1 MRRGPVRDVCSAVPV
16 FEMPY
21 LDLEAI
27 EAAPM
32 HHEPFDYFV
41 VCGAVPL
48 RLADQIE
55 ADYPRIEASGSFPLG
70 QLQIGPSVRALI
82 AEFEG
87 PAFRQLI
94 ARKLGV
100 ELEGK
105 PTVVTLRGRCA
116 ASDGKIHTDSK
127 SKLVSLLLYLNGVT
141 WDSTGGRLRMLR
153 QGDDLDAVATEI
165 SPTFGN
171 LVVFRRSDHS
181 WHGHESYAGPRR
193 VLQIN
198 FVRSQHTTLISDLRH
213 GISSATKRMKR
224 LMTVRA

>member
-1 MRRGPVRDVCSAVPV
+1 
-16 FEMPY
+16 MPF
-21 LDLEAI
+21 LDLDAI

-32 HHEPFDYFV
+32 QHEPFDYFV
-41 VCGAVPL
+41 VSGAVPL
-48 RLADQIE
+48 CFADQIE
-55 ADYPRIEASGSFPLG
+55 SDYPKIEASGSFPLG

-87 PAFRQLI
+87 PAFRQLV

-116 ASDGKIHTDSK
+116 ERDGKIHTDSK
-127 SKLVSLLLYLNGVT
+127 SKIVSLLLYLNGVT

-171 LVVFRRSDHS
+171 LVVFRRSERS
-181 WHGHESYAGPRR
+181 WHGHASYAGPRR

-198 FVRSQHTTLISDLRH
+198 FVRAQHTTLVSGLRH
-213 GISSATKRMKR
+213 GLSSATKRMKK
-224 LMTVRA
+224 LMSARG